1 MSATINKDSIELSTK
16 SQQNRAMTSI
26 QLITFDGCPNAD
38 KFRSTLSRISINF
51 EDVVQDN
58 LEENHPLKGYS
69 SPTILIDN
77 KVLVGSQSN
86 GGGCSVINVSI
97 EELEKKIKE
106 VINGNF

>member
-1 MSATINKDSIELSTK
+1 MSLTTKQDSVELSTE
-16 SQQNRAMTSI
+16 SQQKRAMTSI
-26 QLITFDGCPNAD
+26 QLITFNGCPNAD
-38 KFRSTLSRISINF
+38 KFRNILSHVGINF
-51 EDVVQDN
+51 EDVVQDK
-58 LEENHPLKGYS
+58 LEENHPLKRYS

-77 KVLVGSQSN
+77 RVLVGSQSN